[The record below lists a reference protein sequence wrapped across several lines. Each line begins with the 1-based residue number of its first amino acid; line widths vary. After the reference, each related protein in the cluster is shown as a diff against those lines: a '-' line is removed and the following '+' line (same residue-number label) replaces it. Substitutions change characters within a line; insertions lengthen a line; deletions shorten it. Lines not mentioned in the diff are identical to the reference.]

1 MQNNTTGHNPLVA
14 KSLRLWVVLSA
25 QSRHSEACAHLF
37 YSYFLGWKDPSRGQ
51 VGSEIEQDKQS
62 KTEGCWDHGELER
75 AALLKAG
82 PVAGGSG
89 VLVEW

>member
-1 MQNNTTGHNPLVA
+1 MIQPIIGNDLVA
-14 KSLRLWVVLSA
+14 KSFRRWVVLSA
-25 QSRHSEACAHLF
+25 QSRHSEAFAHLF

-62 KTEGCWDHGELER
+62 KRER
-75 AALLKAG
+75 NAGIMGSWRGLLS
-82 PVAGGSG
+82 VASGSG